1 MARAPEEN
9 GDRKKARPA
18 GCDPVSPGPLPWECR
33 PRSRSPRPLM
43 LGVGLG
49 TLGTALLPMETA
61 HRSRDAPFQSSVST
75 LESSEGRSSPRV
87 GRMNIQELRVLRRA
101 PGIEKRHIPGLTS

>member
-1 MARAPEEN
+1 
-9 GDRKKARPA
+9 
-18 GCDPVSPGPLPWECR
+18 
-33 PRSRSPRPLM
+33 M

-61 HRSRDAPFQSSVST
+61 HRSRDAPFRSSVST

-87 GRMNIQELRVLRRA
+87 GRMNIQELFLRVLRRV